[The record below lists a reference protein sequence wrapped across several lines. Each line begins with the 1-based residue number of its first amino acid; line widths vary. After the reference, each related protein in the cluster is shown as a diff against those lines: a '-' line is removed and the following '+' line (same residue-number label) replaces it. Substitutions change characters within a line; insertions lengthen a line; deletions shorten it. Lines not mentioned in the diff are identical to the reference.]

1 MKETALLHSMAMLL
15 QEMLEKKEISETIF
29 KKNIN
34 EMQRH
39 VNRRR
44 VSLYKKLERY
54 EKLAKTLESLY
65 CLDYQVKPLAY

>member
-29 KKNIN
+29 KKKIH
-34 EMQRH
+34 EMQVH
-39 VNRRR
+39 VDFKQTEMYEKVN
-44 VSLYKKLERY
+44 EY